1 MCIRDSINAASAV
14 IMAGDPV
21 SARQYLNKVADD
33 PRAWNDFGV
42 LAYLEGDR
50 KKAEKWFR
58 KALGIEPEKA
68 RKNLKKMKYEE

>member
-1 MCIRDSINAASAV
+1 M
-14 IMAGDPV
+14 
-21 SARQYLNKVADD
+21 SARQYLGKVEDD

-50 KKAEKWFR
+50 KKAEEWFR

-68 RKNLKKMKYEE
+68 RKNLGKMKNEE